1 MIQRYEAQQV
11 YNPSCQNFLVITLN
25 TITGQVILHLHHVVP
40 LIFCHFDIMFLRL
53 NLSSSILLNWFLVV
67 LNDLHSLMFQWNC
80 SFEDIDKKTL
90 LVNNGYLDIVK
101 CCTIFSLHFVFE
113 LQCLIVLLNLASF
126 SLYYEDLIACY
137 DRMSNGIFP
146 LDLHRDGAV

>member
-1 MIQRYEAQQV
+1 
-11 YNPSCQNFLVITLN
+11 
-25 TITGQVILHLHHVVP
+25 
-40 LIFCHFDIMFLRL
+40 MFLRL
-53 NLSSSILLNWFLVV
+53 NLSSSIFLNWFLVI
-67 LNDLHSLMFQWNC
+67 LDDLHSLMFQWNC

-101 CCTIFSLHFVFE
+101 CIIFFVHFVFKP
-113 LQCLIVLLNLASF
+113 QCLIFLLNLASF

>member
-1 MIQRYEAQQV
+1 MIQRHEAQQV

-25 TITGQVILHLHHVVP
+25 TITAQVILHLHHVVP

-80 SFEDIDKKTL
+80 SFEDIDKKHCWL
-90 LVNNGYLDIVK
+90 NKIVK
-101 CCTIFSLHFVFE
+101 QNYS
-113 LQCLIVLLNLASF
+113 
-126 SLYYEDLIACY
+126 Y
-137 DRMSNGIFP
+137 DTHIREKDIQPPNI
-146 LDLHRDGAV
+146 